1 VLFSYIYYSCITAF
15 EPPIACSKLCWP
27 ASSITTRF
35 RPANNNSTTCLTRKR
50 PCPPMTYKRLR
61 LSLHT
66 HTHVEK
72 PSTFINV
79 LIRKSGQLA
88 RQRAFR
94 AGYLGV
100 VPSLLYLFS
109 SCFIF
114 LSLSLLSCWATSY
127 KRSIFELVIENKRRR
142 IPDIIITKVNAS
154 RHVNFYVTTS
164 SRKGSKFIFFFLF
177 WLLAISSLLVHLFSS
192 LSYQLLPRTLSRM
205 H

>member
-1 VLFSYIYYSCITAF
+1 MSTDDLQEIT
-15 EPPIACSKLCWP
+15 SL
-27 ASSITTRF
+27 TT
-35 RPANNNSTTCLTRKR
+35 
-50 PCPPMTYKRLR
+50 
-61 LSLHT
+61 HT
-66 HTHVEK
+66 THVEK

-88 RQRAFR
+88 RQRVFR

-154 RHVNFYVTTS
+154 RHVNFYITTS
-164 SRKGSKFIFFFLF
+164 SRKGSKFLFFLF
-177 WLLAISSLLVHLFSS
+177 LTFGYQQFAGSLVFIIILSVASSNSFPYALACDSFNSSFDFGV
-192 LSYQLLPRTLSRM
+192 
-205 H
+205 